1 MSTYHFGDNSAQFV
15 STTELLLIVFSNFE
29 GKAAL
34 KV

>member
-15 STTELLLIVFSNFE
+15 SKIELLLIVFSNFE